1 MPIKLICMRHQNKKD
16 KDKKEIEIDVE
27 DSEDDKKELGYELA
41 EAFLNFIDFF
51 GFKNP
56 LDIAVRDRI

>member
-1 MPIKLICMRHQNKKD
+1 MRHQNKKD